1 VAFQWTSASDI
12 TSFFLG
18 VSTTATSLNQAPWG
32 NLHAQNYSG
41 TTTSATVT
49 NLPTNNSQIF
59 VRLWWQT
66 GGGWQFADFP
76 YTTAST
82 TTP

>member
-1 VAFQWTSASDI
+1 
-12 TSFFLG
+12 
-18 VSTTATSLNQAPWG
+18 
-32 NLHAQNYSG
+32 
-41 TTTSATVT
+41 VT